1 MAAKH
6 YVGAAGRRTGYYA
19 RTGAVRSVTAT
30 RRGVAEIVSTLRVAV
45 SQGAHRA
52 ARVLVGDLTALT
64 GGDPISL
71 PKPID
76 PPETDF
82 CPRA

>member
-1 MAAKH
+1 
-6 YVGAAGRRTGYYA
+6 
-19 RTGAVRSVTAT
+19 
-30 RRGVAEIVSTLRVAV
+30 
-45 SQGAHRA
+45 
-52 ARVLVGDLTALT
+52 VGDLTALT

-82 CPRA
+82 CRRRENDRS